1 VLAGIG
7 LSRLDARIGAAAVL
21 IVAILGAGDQQVIR
35 ETGAH
40 NWPSYPVGP
49 GGYYMDYASAAA
61 FVARRVRVGDGIV
74 YQARQHQDSWL
85 MVGYGLQYYLAR
97 DMPNGMPVPHELF
110 IARTAAQAGTLYPE
124 PCQRPAACLGA
135 EPRIWVIGVGR
146 QTSPYQA
153 VTPAQ
158 AEVLR
163 PRYRLSLVKHQRSLT
178 MFLLTRAGPRG
189 TRDNRPPVNARMKR

>member
-1 VLAGIG
+1 VSRPGH
-7 LSRLDARIGAAAVL
+7 LSGFTQFDGAAYFGNAVRL
-21 IVAILGAGDQQVIR
+21 VHAAIAHRNFATIQPPGGTIPGHGALPRAGTR
-35 ETGAH
+35 PAGAEH
-40 NWPSYPVGP
+40 EGP
-49 GGYYMDYASAAA
+49 GADRTAGS
-61 FVARRVRVGDGIV
+61 IV
-74 YQARQHQDSWL
+74 YQAREHQDSWL

-97 DMPNGMPVPHELF
+97 DMPNGLPVPHELF

-124 PCQRPAACLGA
+124 LCQRPAACLGA

-158 AEVLR
+158 AAVLR

-178 MFLLTRAGPRG
+178 MFLLTRAENPARSGP
-189 TRDNRPPVNARMKR
+189 